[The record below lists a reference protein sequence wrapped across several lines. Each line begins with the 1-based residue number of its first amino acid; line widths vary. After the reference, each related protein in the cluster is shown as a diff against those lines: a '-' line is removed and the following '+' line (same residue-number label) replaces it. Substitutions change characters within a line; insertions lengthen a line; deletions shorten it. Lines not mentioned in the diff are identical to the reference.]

1 VKISLGVGSTLWL
14 NPLVARSD
22 LTNMNLNNAT
32 PELFAALAKAQNA
45 VENATKGSVNP
56 HFKNRYADLAEVLNT
71 VRPVF
76 SSFGLSIIQNP
87 AFDGSLVSVTTV
99 LGHEKGG
106 YITAVASCVPAK
118 ADAQGV
124 GSSATYL
131 RRYSLSAITGI
142 AQEDDDGQSA
152 IIPVKPT
159 PVADVKASDEEASV
173 IKFRVE
179 ELNIDEEAFCRH
191 LSIRSISTIPRGK
204 LKQAHAAL
212 DAKQRKIQQE
222 VAQ

>member
-1 VKISLGVGSTLWL
+1 MKFSLEVVSTLGFT
-14 NPLVARSD
+14 PLVAGRD
-22 LTNMNLNNAT
+22 ITNMNLDNAT
-32 PELFAALAKAQNA
+32 PELFAALAKAQHA

-56 HFKNRYADLAEVLNT
+56 HFKSKYADLAEVLNT

-76 SSFGLSIIQNP
+76 SSFGLSIVQNP
-87 AFDGSLVSVTTV
+87 SFDGALVSVTTA
-99 LGHEKGG
+99 LCHEGGG

-118 ADAQGV
+118 ADGQGV
-124 GSSATYL
+124 GASTTYL
-131 RRYSLSAITGI
+131 RRISIAAVCGV

-152 IIPVKPT
+152 VNPAKPT
-159 PVADVKASDEEASV
+159 PVTDVRATDEEASV

-191 LSIRSISTIPRGK
+191 LSIRSISTIPKSK

-212 DAKQRKIQQE
+212 DAKQRKIQKE

>member
-1 VKISLGVGSTLWL
+1 MVSTLWL

-22 LTNMNLNNAT
+22 LTNMNLDNAT

-45 VENATKGSVNP
+45 VENAHKGSVNP

-76 SSFGLSIIQNP
+76 SSFGLSIVQNP
-87 AFDGSLVSVTTV
+87 SFDGALVSVTTA
-99 LGHEKGG
+99 LCHAGGG

-124 GSSATYL
+124 GSAATYL
-131 RRYSLSAITGI
+131 RRYSLSAVTGI

-152 IIPVKPT
+152 INPVKPT
-159 PVADVKASDEEASV
+159 PVADVRASDEEASV

>member
-1 VKISLGVGSTLWL
+1 MQLEH
-14 NPLVARSD
+14 
-22 LTNMNLNNAT
+22 AT
-32 PELFAALAKAQNA
+32 PELFAALAKAQHA

-76 SSFGLSIIQNP
+76 SGFGLSIIQNP
-87 AFDGSLVSVTTV
+87 SFDGSLVSVTTV

-152 IIPVKPT
+152 VNPVKPA
-159 PVADVKASDEEASV
+159 PVSDIKASKEEIEM
-173 IKFRVE
+173 IKTRME
-179 ELNIDEEAFCRH
+179 GLNIDEEAFARH
-191 LSIRSISTIPRGK
+191 LSIKSVSLMPKGK
-204 LKQAHAAL
+204 VKVAMAAL
-212 DAKQRKIQQE
+212 DAKQRKME
-222 VAQ
+222 KEAAQ